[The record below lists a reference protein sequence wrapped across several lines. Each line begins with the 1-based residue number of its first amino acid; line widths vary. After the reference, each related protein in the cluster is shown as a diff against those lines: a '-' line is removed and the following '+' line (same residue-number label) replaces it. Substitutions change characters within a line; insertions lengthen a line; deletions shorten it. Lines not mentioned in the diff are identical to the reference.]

1 MNRRIAHPG
10 WMATLAVA
18 LVFALVPVAFA
29 ARGGGGGKPSGGG
42 SGQTLTGT
50 VNASAGTFT
59 VNGSGFQPG
68 QAVSLAIAEAGG
80 CCSASNMFADG
91 SGRFS
96 TTRQLMGPGA
106 YTVYASVY
114 SSRRW
119 HVVATWSFQA

>member
-29 ARGGGGGKPSGGG
+29 AKGGGGKPSGGG
-42 SGQTLTGT
+42 SGPTLSGT

-59 VNGSGFQPG
+59 VNGSGFQAG

-80 CCSASNMFADG
+80 CCSASNAFADSSG
-91 SGRFS
+91 SFS

-119 HVVATWSFQA
+119 RVVATWSFQA

>member
-29 ARGGGGGKPSGGG
+29 AKGGGGGKPSGGG

-50 VNASAGTFT
+50 VNASAGTYT
-59 VNGSGFQPG
+59 VTGRGFAPG
-68 QAVSLAIAEAGG
+68 QAISLAVAEAGG
-80 CCSASNMFADG
+80 CCSASQMWADSGG
-91 SGRFS
+91 SFT

-114 SSRRW
+114 VSRRW
-119 HVVATWSFQA
+119 RVGATWSFQA

>member
-29 ARGGGGGKPSGGG
+29 AKGGGKPSGGG
-42 SGQTLTGT
+42 SGQTLSGT
-50 VNASAGTFT
+50 VDVSAGTFM
-59 VNGSGFQPG
+59 VNGSGFKPG
-68 QAVSLAIAEAGG
+68 EAISLAIAEAGG
-80 CCSASNMFADG
+80 CCSASNVFADG
-91 SGRFS
+91 GGRFS

-114 SSRRW
+114 VSRRW
-119 HVVATWSFQA
+119 RVVAQWQFTA

>member
-29 ARGGGGGKPSGGG
+29 AKGGGKPSGGG
-42 SGQTLTGT
+42 GSGPTLTG
-50 VNASAGTFT
+50 VVDASAGTFT
-59 VNGSGFQPG
+59 VNGSGFQSG
-68 QAVSLAIAEAGG
+68 QAISLAVAEAGG
-80 CCSASNMFADG
+80 CCSASNVFADAE
-91 SGRFS
+91 GRFT

-114 SSRRW
+114 VSRRW
-119 HVVATWSFQA
+119 RVVATWSFQA

>member
-18 LVFALVPVAFA
+18 LVFAVVPVAFA
-29 ARGGGGGKPSGGG
+29 AKGGGRPVGGG
-42 SGQTLTGT
+42 AGPTLSG
-50 VNASAGTFT
+50 VVDASAGTFT
-59 VNGSGFQPG
+59 VTGRGFQPG
-68 QAVSLAIAEAGG
+68 QAISLAIAEAGG
-80 CCSASNMFADG
+80 CCSASEMWADNGG
-91 SGRFS
+91 SFT

-119 HVVATWSFQA
+119 RVVAQWSFSA